1 MKTEKIENEFT
12 LMNNLISLAKS
23 SDIVIVDNTTIDRE
37 YFVEVDLLLDEDD
50 KLDGIYFGGE
60 CIIDSSNLNDVIQI
74 DSGRYQLKLLG
85 DDYIIFTF
93 ASYNIL

>member
-74 DSGRYQLKLLG
+74 DSGRYQLKLWG
-85 DDYIIFTF
+85 EEYIIFAF